1 MYGGRF
7 IDSGSYG
14 CTFIPP
20 LLCAGENPN
29 KINKS
34 QVSKIGS
41 DKQNLDEELQILLR
55 IRNNI
60 PNAPAYFSI
69 PVVNGLCHAD
79 KYQPFNPQKELF
91 LCDKTSQRTIDS
103 PQLWSYRM
111 NYAGDKDN
119 DQGLFSSPDALW
131 RYGKHLLEGVTL
143 LTVEGLI
150 HGDLHNGNV
159 LVDNNYLPRIIDF
172 GFTLDA
178 YTINDKQ
185 LGFLFKPGR
194 GSDPS
199 LLGYSQYPPEES
211 LFKSQNNR
219 ESPMQLIN
227 KFFKTPQRLR
237 LINTV
242 MELYGV
248 REAELKQ
255 QMTDFINQSLSFK
268 QNNMRFFW
276 KNNWH
281 KYDSY
286 GAGYILLRKLHR
298 VMMAGREGQDLK
310 HLKQMKEAI
319 FGMCNLNPLKRLSA
333 PQALAIWDSPQ
344 NPILQKYAK
353 AWL

>member
-7 IDSGSYG
+7 IDKGTYG

-29 KINKS
+29 RINKNE
-34 QVSKIGS
+34 VSKIGS
-41 DKQNLDEELQILLR
+41 DKQSLDEELQILLR

-69 PVVNGLCHAD
+69 PVVNDLCHAD
-79 KYQPFNPQKELF
+79 KYQPFNPQKELL
-91 LCDKTSQRTIDS
+91 LCDKTRSLTVDS

-131 RYGKHLLEGVTL
+131 RYGKHLLEGLTL
-143 LTVEGLI
+143 LTVEGLV
-150 HGDLHNGNV
+150 HGDLHSGNV

-178 YTINDKQ
+178 YRINDRQ
-185 LGFLFKPGR
+185 LTSLFYPGR

-211 LFKSQNNR
+211 LFRAQNNR

-227 KFFKTPQRLR
+227 RFFKTQQRQR
-237 LINTV
+237 IINNLIEV
-242 MELYGV
+242 YGIK
-248 REAELKQ
+248 EQTLKQ
-255 QMTDFINQSLSFK
+255 QMIDFINQSASFK
-268 QNNMRFFW
+268 QNNMRLFW

-286 GAGYILLRKLHR
+286 GAGYILLRKLTR
-298 VMMAGREGQDLK
+298 LMVARRESQDLK
-310 HLKQMKEAI
+310 HLAQMKRAI
-319 FGMCNLNPLKRLSA
+319 FGLCNLNPLQRLSA

-344 NPILQKYAK
+344 NPILQSITKE
-353 AWL
+353 WL

>member
-7 IDSGSYG
+7 IDKGTYG

-29 KINKS
+29 RITKS
-34 QVSKIGS
+34 DVSKIGS
-41 DKQNLDEELQILLR
+41 DRQILDEELQILLR
-55 IRNNI
+55 IRNKI

-69 PVVNGLCHAD
+69 PVVNELCHAD
-79 KYQPFNPQKELF
+79 IYQPFNPQKELL
-91 LCDKTSQRTIDS
+91 LCDKTRERRVDS

-119 DQGLFSSPDALW
+119 DQGLFTNNQGLW
-131 RYGKHLLEGVTL
+131 RYGKHLLEGLTL

-150 HGDLHNGNV
+150 HGDLHSGNV

-178 YTINDKQ
+178 YTINDRQ
-185 LGFLFKPGR
+185 LTSLFKPGR

-211 LFKSQNNR
+211 LFRSLNNG
-219 ESPMQLIN
+219 ESPLQLITR
-227 KFFKTPQRLR
+227 FFKTPQRQR
-237 LINTV
+237 LINSLI
-242 MELYGV
+242 EIYGM
-248 REAELKQ
+248 REQDLKQ
-255 QMTDFINQSLSFK
+255 QLIDFINQSASFK
-268 QNNMRFFW
+268 QNNMRLFW

-281 KYDSY
+281 KYDAY
-286 GAGYILLRKLHR
+286 GAGYILLRKQSRL
-298 VMMAGREGQDLK
+298 MMARRESQDLK
-310 HLKQMKEAI
+310 HLAQMKTAI
-319 FGMCNLNPLKRLSA
+319 LGLCNLNPLERLSL

-344 NPILQKYAK
+344 NPILQRYAK
-353 AWL
+353 EWI